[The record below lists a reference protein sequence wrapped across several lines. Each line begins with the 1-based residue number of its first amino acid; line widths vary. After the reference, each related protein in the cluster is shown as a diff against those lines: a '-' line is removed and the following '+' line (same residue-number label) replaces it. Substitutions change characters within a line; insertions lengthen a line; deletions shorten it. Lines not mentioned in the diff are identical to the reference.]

1 MREHVCRNHRR
12 QKTSNDM
19 PPLDIIFQKVYD
31 VVAGGHIKARLS
43 TAGSMQNR
51 ALGNTGHEG
60 GMVGDAPDISGDA

>member
-1 MREHVCRNHRR
+1 
-12 QKTSNDM
+12 M